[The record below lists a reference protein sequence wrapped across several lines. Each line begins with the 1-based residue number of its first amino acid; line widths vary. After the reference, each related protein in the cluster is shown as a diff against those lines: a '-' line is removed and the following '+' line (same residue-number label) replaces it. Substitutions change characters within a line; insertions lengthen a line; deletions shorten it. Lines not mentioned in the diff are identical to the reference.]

1 MYPYLVFL
9 LTYFIYNNFI
19 VDYYEIVSPDFLSV
33 TEVLFLILLS
43 LFSGWFLIN
52 ELRQMNWKITPEYF
66 KCPWNLIDITP
77 PFIILVV
84 TVINLILYEKTPF
97 SKYLLRIFTSV
108 GSLLM
113 WLKLLYFCRL
123 FESTSHLIRMIG
135 KVLFGI

>member
-135 KVLFGI
+135 KVLLGI